1 MMPVPPPKIL
11 ELETAVAL
19 TPLKV
24 TLVMF
29 AFVEELFSQATPMM
43 TMRSVPLP
51 SVCDHDR
58 DDMPVVDAVRLAAS
72 NEMDANARVGKRQ
85 ISSASGAKRA
95 RAGQKWCMSFM
106 SRKFI
111 FTSLNIM

>member
-43 TMRSVPLP
+43 IMRSVPLP
-51 SVCDHDR
+51 SVCDQDR
-58 DDMPVVDAVRLAAS
+58 DDMLVVDAVRLAAS
-72 NEMDANARVGKRQ
+72 NDMDANASVGNRQ
-85 ISSASGAKRA
+85 IASASAANRA
-95 RAGQKWCMSFM
+95 RAGHNWTLNFM
-106 SRKFI
+106 SRDDI
-111 FTSLNIM
+111 FAS